1 MNAATLHT
9 NLIETLSLIMV
20 ITSVAAVE
28 MRRLKLSVAAYL
40 CQALLMVGLLTAFA
54 AVNPALYWWAGTA
67 LVTKVI
73 LTPWFLFR
81 FLRGGMTAN

>member
-28 MRRLKLSVAAYL
+28 MRQLKLSAAAYL

-54 AVNPALYWWAGTA
+54 AVNPALYWWAGWA
-67 LVTKVI
+67 LV
-73 LTPWFLFR
+73 
-81 FLRGGMTAN
+81 